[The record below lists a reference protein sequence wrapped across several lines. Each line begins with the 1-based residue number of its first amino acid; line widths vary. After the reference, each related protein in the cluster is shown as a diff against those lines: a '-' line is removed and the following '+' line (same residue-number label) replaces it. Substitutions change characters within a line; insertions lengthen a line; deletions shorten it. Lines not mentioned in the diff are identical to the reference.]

1 MTDYHK
7 RGYLLEDF
15 HLFHLRSDSGTR
27 TEYHYHEFHK
37 LLLLVSGTGG
47 YIVDGKRYSLQ
58 SGDIVLVGSECIHQP
73 EFDMGTPYE
82 RIIIY
87 ISPEFLHRESAAGCD
102 LTECFSGK
110 WGHVLRAAQ
119 AQQKR
124 LFSLAAALER
134 ELSEEEYGREILSNG
149 LLLRLLVQ
157 IGRHLRRKDADRS
170 ALLTPKD
177 ERILTV
183 IRHIDSH
190 LAEDISI
197 DILAERVYLSK
208 YHMMRLFRQ
217 ETGITIYTY
226 LTQKRLLLARDRI
239 RTGMSATEACYRC
252 GWRSYSSFTRAYA
265 KQFGTTPTG
274 RRDPAGPQMESLE

>member
-1 MTDYHK
+1 MSDYSK

-15 HLFHLRSDSGTR
+15 HLFHLRSESGTR

-37 LLLLVSGTGG
+37 VLLLVSGTGG
-47 YIVDGKRYSLQ
+47 YVVDGQRYALQ
-58 SGDIVLVGSECIHQP
+58 SGDVVLVGSGCLHQP
-73 EFDMGTPYE
+73 EFDTGTSYE

-110 WGHVLRAAQ
+110 WGHVLRSGQ
-119 AQQKR
+119 EQQKR
-124 LFSLAAALER
+124 LLNLASSLEK
-134 ELSEEEYGREILSNG
+134 ELSGEEYGREILSNG

-157 IGRHLRRKDADRS
+157 IGRELRRKDADRS
-170 ALLTPKD
+170 AQLAPKND
-177 ERILTV
+177 RILKLMQY
-183 IRHIDSH
+183 INSH

-197 DILAERVYLSK
+197 DGLAEQVYLSK

-217 ETGITIYTY
+217 ETGVTIGTY
-226 LTQKRLLLARDRI
+226 VTQRRLLLARDRI
-239 RTGMSATEACYRC
+239 RQGMSATDACFRS
-252 GWRSYSSFTRAYA
+252 GWRSYSSFTRAYT

-274 RRDPAGPQMESLE
+274 RRDTSALQQESFE